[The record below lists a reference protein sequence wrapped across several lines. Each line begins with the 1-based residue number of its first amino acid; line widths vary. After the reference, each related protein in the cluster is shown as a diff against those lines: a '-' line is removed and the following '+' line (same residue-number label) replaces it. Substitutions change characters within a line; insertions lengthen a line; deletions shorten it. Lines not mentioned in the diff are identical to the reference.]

1 MEEDKKEEIIEE
13 KLEEAVEETIEEAV
27 NETIGAVDM
36 DEVDHMID
44 DVIEEVEDTLK
55 KRHVKVFIYNSV
67 RRLVMVA
74 ALCVYIY
81 SVYTLTGI
89 YLDYDAGS
97 TVYADVHALF
107 QTDTDSEEETEHKD
121 GLNWNLG
128 KKDKAKWVWDYNT
141 LLSVNEDAEGWI
153 ALKDSKIS
161 YPIVQGK
168 DNEYYLHHT
177 VDRAYNFAGTVF
189 VDYRYPDAMYSNYS
203 IIYGHYLKNGTMF
216 AYLNPFQYSD
226 YGNEHNV
233 FDIYIGE
240 KHYHYYVFSVYI
252 AKGVETEDSP
262 YQFDVN
268 PVKTG
273 FTPAQWDI
281 FDMSAEERDARGE
294 KLKDKAKEQFE
305 ADREVVEEYEKKNEK
320 ENAKNRENLQ
330 KLIDRIRKKSKYTL
344 KSNEY
349 IDDITP
355 DDHILTISTCWV
367 VSENTRM
374 IIHMVRGEE
383 VKD

>member
-1 MEEDKKEEIIEE
+1 MEEDKKEEAEVIEE
-13 KLEEAVEETIEEAV
+13 KKEEDIS
-27 NETIGAVDM
+27 VDL

-44 DVIEEVEDTLK
+44 DVIVEVEENIK
-55 KRHVKVFIYNSV
+55 KRHVKVTIYNAV
-67 RRLVMVA
+67 RKLIMVA
-74 ALCVYIY
+74 ALCVYVY

-89 YLDYDAGS
+89 YLDYDEGS
-97 TVYADVHALF
+97 TVYADVHAMF
-107 QTDTDSEEETEHKD
+107 QTDTDDEEETGEQG

-128 KKDKAKWVWDYNT
+128 KKDKTKWVWDYNT

-252 AKGVETEDSP
+252 TKGVETEDSP

-268 PVKTG
+268 PVKTD

-281 FDMSAEERDARGE
+281 YDMSEEERAAYGE
-294 KLKDKAKEQFE
+294 TLKDKEEEKEQFE
-305 ADREVVEEYEKKNEK
+305 ADCKVVAEYEEKNAE
-320 ENAKNRENLQ
+320 ENAKSRENLQ
-330 KLIDRIRKKSKYTL
+330 KLIDRIRKKSKYKL
-344 KSNEY
+344 ASNEY